1 MTLELSDGTV
11 NFQKENLYNTK
22 KNQEITKTLSS
33 PLSPLVMR
41 VSLSIYV
48 TSNSPLLVS
57 DGGLNPSGSRGSS
70 SGGSCDKFPVV
81 FTVVFSNDILI
92 VASPNIIR
100 MQICIRRIIHLYRT
114 KNTCYEFEKPTY
126 EFKFVG

>member
-1 MTLELSDGTV
+1 MVTL
-11 NFQKENLYNTK
+11 NFRKENLYTTK

-41 VSLSIYV
+41 VSLSRYV
-48 TSNSPLLVS
+48 TSNSPFLVS

-81 FTVVFSNDILI
+81 LTVVFSNVILI
-92 VASPNIIR
+92 VAGANISTMR
-100 MQICIRRIIHLYRT
+100 CIR
-114 KNTCYEFEKPTY
+114 N
-126 EFKFVG
+126 